1 MKPLWLGE
9 KDKRIRVAVESI
21 SMGGGAIH
29 GKKEADETS
38 SPPLSPRTEETKMNS
53 YLHLQ
58 NMAVLADILGRR
70 VAGFGRNNF
79 ILGTTLRL
87 NLPIT

>member
-1 MKPLWLGE
+1 
-9 KDKRIRVAVESI
+9 
-21 SMGGGAIH
+21 
-29 GKKEADETS
+29 
-38 SPPLSPRTEETKMNS
+38 MNS

-70 VAGFGRNNF
+70 VAGFGCSNF

-87 NLPIT
+87 NLPFTYSIAFKQDTT